1 MKTDFIDNDVMSH
14 ILYALTYEN
23 RLVCKVCLETGLRV
37 GDVLLFKSK
46 DLDKGTFTITEQKTK
61 KKKVIRL
68 RASLKKELRSVAGS
82 YFVFEHRTDPMKH
95 RTRQAV
101 YTDLKRACKAFR
113 IKENISPHSMRKSFA
128 VDLFKSTGDLKKVQ
142 QALNHDNDLVTMLYA
157 MADVLSKKKRK

>member
-1 MKTDFIDNDVMSH
+1 MKTDFIDNDVMAH

-46 DLDKGTFTITEQKTK
+46 DLDKRTFTIREQKTK
-61 KKKVIRL
+61 KKKIVRL
-68 RASLKKELRSVAGS
+68 REPLKKELRSVAGS
-82 YFVFEHRTDPMKH
+82 HFVFEHRTDPMKH

-101 YTDLKRACKAFR
+101 YNDLKRACRAFR
-113 IKENISPHSMRKSFA
+113 IKENVSPHSMRKSFA

-142 QALNHDNDLVTMLYA
+142 EALNHDNDLVTMLYA
-157 MADVLSKKKRK
+157 MADVLSKKKRR

>member
-1 MKTDFIDNDVMSH
+1 MKTDFIDNDVMAH

-23 RLVCKVCLETGLRV
+23 MLVCKVCLETGLRV

-46 DLDKGTFTITEQKTK
+46 DLDKWTFTIREQKTK
-61 KKKVIRL
+61 KKKIVRL
-68 RASLKKELRSVAGS
+68 REPLKKELRSVAGS
-82 YFVFEHRTDPMKH
+82 YFVFEHRTDSMKH

-101 YTDLKRACKAFR
+101 YNDLKRACRAFR
-113 IKENISPHSMRKSFA
+113 IKENVSPHSMRKSFA